1 MNGLEIEDLALWEI
15 LRVRAVESACR
26 WILEQPDRMKAY
38 KIAADDL
45 TTQLAVMAAQQNLP
59 ASKTRKVSAKS
70 MTRIFLRWMRGERA
84 PGGDWLAE
92 PRTWQCLV
100 DKRTL
105 AAVARNCR
113 TAQPIFR
120 NFIAQL
126 AAKHKRCLKS
136 AHRELLTLWHTGQN
150 IPGYTGLNYKAGL
163 PAPAGWSYDNF
174 VRCLPDQ
181 RTLTI
186 TRKGV
191 REAFPMLPGTR
202 STRKGGWPCAI
213 VVFDDVWLDCL
224 AWGPAPNGKMQLG
237 RPLQIGALDWYTGR
251 RLVSGTKLRTLDE
264 SGQRL
269 QLTAQEMLFVLVD
282 YLHTV
287 GYSERG
293 TVLYVEHGTAA
304 ISDAIEQRLLD
315 ITAGKVQVRRPG
327 IVGVHQPG
335 SAFEGRGEGNFRF
348 KTWLESWHNILHN
361 YMDDQPLHTGHN
373 RHEPETLHGIRRAQE
388 LLIKQMNLGKLPPE
402 ICELL
407 LHYAPSL
414 YELMEQLAPVVSAI
428 NNRTDHNLEGWEE
441 CGFLR
446 TEFCVIG
453 TEWTPEEELQPLIR
467 AAALAQAAQTPN
479 IARRRRM
486 SPEEVWHMET
496 AKPENKLRRLS
507 AAECCALLGPE
518 MAFPLSMNNGY
529 FEISAKKRHYA
540 HLQYQTRV
548 INAWGIEEELPFGE
562 KYRGIFNPL
571 AETLFVLDE
580 RNRCLGEAMI
590 ANKFAQVDPEAAARA
605 IGHTAHR
612 IAEITGKIE
621 AQMAPTIA
629 TEQAQLDYNAAILET
644 AKNPRSLMSPA
655 DARTSRR
662 LVNRAA
668 RTPEPEAAY
677 LPQPESSGL
686 GLPDAYESS
695 SFNY

>member
-15 LRVRAVESACR
+15 LRVRAVENTCR
-26 WILEQPDRMKAY
+26 WILEQHDRMKAY
-38 KIAADDL
+38 KIAAEDL

-59 ASKTRKVSAKS
+59 SGKARKVSAKS
-70 MTRIFLRWMRGERA
+70 MTRIFLRWMHGERA

-126 AAKHKRCLKS
+126 AAKHKRSLKS

-163 PAPAGWSYDNF
+163 PVPAGWSYDNF

-224 AWGPAPNGKMQLG
+224 AWGPSPNGKMQLG

-388 LLIKQMNLGKLPPE
+388 QLIKQMNLGKLPHE
-402 ICELL
+402 IYDLL

-414 YELMEQLAPVVSAI
+414 YELMEQLAPVVSTI
-428 NNRTDHNLEGWEE
+428 NNRSDHNLEGWEE

-446 TEFCVIG
+446 TEFCVTG
-453 TEWTPEEELQPLIR
+453 TEWTPEEELAPLIR
-467 AAALAQAAQTPN
+467 AAALAQAAQTPD

-486 SPEEVWHMET
+486 SPEEAWHMET

-518 MAFPLSMNNGY
+518 MAFPLSMKNGY

-540 HLQYQTRV
+540 HLQYETRV
-548 INAWGIEEELPFGE
+548 INAWGREEELTFGE
-562 KYRGIFNPL
+562 KYSGIFNPL
-571 AETLFVLDE
+571 SETLFVLDE
-580 RNRCLGEAMI
+580 KNRCLGEAMI

-612 IAEITGKIE
+612 IAEITGQIE

-629 TEQAQLDYNAAILET
+629 AEQAQLDYNAAILAAAE
-644 AKNPRSLMSPA
+644 NPRALMPPA
-655 DARTSRR
+655 AKP
-662 LVNRAA
+662 AA
-668 RTPEPEAAY
+668 RKRANVPDLSPVEENYDLPISYSTPT
-677 LPQPESSGL
+677 
-686 GLPDAYESS
+686 
-695 SFNY
+695 FR